1 MERWKRRMSSGSCS
15 CCWRYKYLEIRS
27 RESFKREKKRTFL
40 WLPLYVTSEVDTSFV
55 LLCWVGNFLLN
66 VFVSQATP
74 ITKRNEIRKIVLSYS
89 LRFQP
94 RRDFLLSKQEG
105 FLFHKSNERF
115 QIVWSAEKQQ
125 NKENTCMYVCLDVY
139 VIILHA
145 RWFNCVCVVV
155 PSQLSCVYK
164 PDGMPS
170 ARVQITRA
178 LYPLLP
184 TTSLDLFDSSIAKKK
199 ISKRKRKKKRGWRE

>member
-1 MERWKRRMSSGSCS
+1 M
-15 CCWRYKYLEIRS
+15 
-27 RESFKREKKRTFL
+27 
-40 WLPLYVTSEVDTSFV
+40 D
-55 LLCWVGNFLLN
+55 

-125 NKENTCMYVCLDVY
+125 NKENTCMYVCVWMFMLLFYTHDDL
-139 VIILHA
+139 IA
-145 RWFNCVCVVV
+145 CVLLFL
-155 PSQLSCVYK
+155 LSCLVYK